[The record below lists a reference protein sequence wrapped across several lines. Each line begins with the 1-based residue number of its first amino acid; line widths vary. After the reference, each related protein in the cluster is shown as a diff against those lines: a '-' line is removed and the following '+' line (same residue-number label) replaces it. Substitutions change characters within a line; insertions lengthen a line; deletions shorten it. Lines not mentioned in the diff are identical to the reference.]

1 MYSLYKK
8 SVYKKTVMNY
18 DATLAGGHLQAD
30 SLSPARRSYTVYS
43 LRVTYKRDLKEDVLD
58 TFDVILR

>member
-1 MYSLYKK
+1 
-8 SVYKKTVMNY
+8 VYKKTVMNY